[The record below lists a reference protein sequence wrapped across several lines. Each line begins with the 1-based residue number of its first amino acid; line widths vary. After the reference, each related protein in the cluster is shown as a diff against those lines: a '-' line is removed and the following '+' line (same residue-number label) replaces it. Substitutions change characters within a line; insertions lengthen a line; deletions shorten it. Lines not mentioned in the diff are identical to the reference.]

1 MNTLTARQQEIFDF
15 IHQTQEQQGVTPS
28 LREIAA
34 HFGFRSMKA
43 AADHVTALR
52 RKGVLEGPAR
62 RARALRPIHPL
73 QPLRKAIAHVPLL
86 GTIPAGF
93 AQGRVQEAD
102 GCVSVDVESLG
113 IRPTA
118 RTFALKVRGD
128 SMIGRHI
135 IDGDVVVL
143 EHGQTPR
150 PGDVVAAL
158 IDNENTLKTFS
169 MQRGKPFLRAEN
181 PNYPDLIPANELVI
195 QGVMVALIRKV
206 KTRESSSS

>member
-1 MNTLTARQQEIFDF
+1 MNSLTARQQEIFDF
-15 IHQTQEQQGVTPS
+15 IHQMQEQQGVTPS

-52 RKGVLEGPAR
+52 RKGALEGPAR

-73 QPLRKAIAHVPLL
+73 QTLRKAILHVPLL
-86 GTIPAGF
+86 GSIPAGF
-93 AQGRVQEAD
+93 SQDRVQEAD
-102 GCVSVDVESLG
+102 GCISVDVESLG
-113 IRPTA
+113 LRPTA

-135 IDGDVVVL
+135 VDGDVVVL

-169 MQRGKPFLRAEN
+169 VQRGKPFLRAEN
-181 PNYPDLIPANELVI
+181 PKYPDLIPAQELVI

-206 KTRESSSS
+206 KTRESS